1 VSAPV
6 SALDQRNSRYFLKEI
21 PMGEKNSLKIQVLRV
36 LDRRGWL
43 NPSAVAELVGF
54 RARRGMYSYLG
65 RLHRY
70 GLLRRRHDARGLLLY
85 RLSDRGIAR
94 LGWLRSR

>member
-1 VSAPV
+1 MA
-6 SALDQRNSRYFLKEI
+6 
-21 PMGEKNSLKIQVLRV
+21 EKNSLKLQVLQV

-43 NPSAVAELVGF
+43 NPPAVAELVGF

-70 GLLRRRHDARGLLLY
+70 GLLRRRHDARGLILY
-85 RLSDRGIAR
+85 QLSDRGAER
-94 LGWLRSR
+94 LAWLRSR